1 VCAGV
6 GIAAARWWRVCAGE
20 GVAAAPDEGDDTAAV
35 EVGDTGW
42 LIDVPDEEQALPIP
56 PMMINMT
63 MARQPHPA
71 AC

>member
-1 VCAGV
+1 
-6 GIAAARWWRVCAGE
+6 VCAGE
-20 GVAAAPDEGDDTAAV
+20 GVAAAPNGGDDTAAV

-42 LIDVPDEEQALPIP
+42 LVDVPDEEKASPIAH
-56 PMMINMT
+56 MMISMT